1 MGKSGIIVNVCTG
14 VVALIT
20 ALVFKGK
27 AKEAE
32 KSLRDALA
40 QIEEQSKQLKE
51 LGTMDKKLESGN
63 KSPGG
68 LRAKLCE
75 FEALLDEVTGKINE
89 RAFDEKGE
97 QQCWTYYEMSRLL
110 GESWSSVE
118 TEQNDGTILDNRI
131 KELQSC
137 ENCLKGIVC
146 RDGSKEEPVDGGLK
160 IDCGKAEELKN
171 NLINARNNL
180 FRACIEGYEDGR
192 REDSRLRHVVIGLS
206 EYARGIREKGGV
218 KVEDSSSSDVNELQ
232 EKINS
237 LLEWLFD
244 NADKASC
251 YVRERRS
258 SEEVEFCKL
267 VDELLKEW
275 IF

>member
-1 MGKSGIIVNVCTG
+1 MRGSGIIVNVCTG

-40 QIEEQSKQLKE
+40 QIEEQSKQLKK

-75 FEALLDEVTGKINE
+75 FEALLNEVAGKINE

-97 QQCWTYYEMSRLL
+97 QQCWTCYEMSRLL

-146 RDGSKEEPVDGGLK
+146 RDRSKEEPVDGGLK
-160 IDCGKAEELKN
+160 IDCGKAEKLKN
-171 NLINARNNL
+171 NLINARKNL
-180 FRACIEGYEDGR
+180 FRACIEGYEEGR
-192 REDSRLRHVVIGLS
+192 REDSSLRNVVIGLS
-206 EYARGIREKGGV
+206 GYARGIREKGGV

-232 EKINS
+232 EKIDG

-244 NADKASC
+244 NADKACC